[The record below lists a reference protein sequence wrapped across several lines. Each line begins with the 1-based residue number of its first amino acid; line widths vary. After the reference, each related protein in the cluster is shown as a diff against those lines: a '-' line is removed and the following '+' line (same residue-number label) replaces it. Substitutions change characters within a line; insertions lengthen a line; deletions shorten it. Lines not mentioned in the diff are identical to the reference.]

1 MRRVILALL
10 ILTLPTAAIAL
21 FYFFLKPKPVPTR
34 RDAVGDVIT
43 LAGAGYPGTQDGESR
58 KASFSDPF
66 GIAVDSRGAVYVAD
80 AGESNRIRRIT
91 SEGRVEAIAG
101 STEGYADGDR
111 NSAQFNT
118 PSGICIDRRGNI
130 ILADTANN
138 RIRKIDPKGE
148 VTTLAGTAEAGLK
161 DGAALEAQFD
171 SPLGV
176 ASDAEGNVYVAD
188 SYNDC
193 IRKISTDGRVSTVAG
208 GKSPGLADG
217 QREAALFDT
226 PSGIAIDQQGNLFV
240 ADTGN
245 DRIRKITPQ
254 GEVTTF
260 AGGEGSG
267 DKGSFNGPTGIAVTH
282 DGFVF
287 VTDRDSGQVRRITPE
302 GEVSIYAGSRAGF
315 ADGRG
320 AGAMFNSPAGIA
332 VDRIGNLF
340 VADSENYLIRAV
352 SPSFDP
358 APEMSIEEF
367 IQPPADS
374 PTTNADQIIP
384 RLDSIF
390 TDVASFPWP
399 LAPQDGWHEITGVAG
414 EARGAP
420 NKIALDHLHSGL
432 DIRGAQGEAVLSVVD
447 EKVSAPIPNWGAG
460 GGSEGIHVGLMSYI
474 HIRVGRNVKD
484 EIQHADKFK
493 PILDPAGKIARV
505 RVRRG
510 TRFKVGDFIGTLN
523 SLNHVHLNFGPWDA
537 QANAIRFP
545 FPGFKDTVAPT
556 IEPDGIEVVSSTGE
570 IFKQKINDRLV
581 ISGDVDIVLTAY
593 DRVDGNGPAR
603 KLGLYKAGYQILRE
617 DGSALS
623 GFEQPLIN
631 IEFHRLPPGD
641 ESVFLVYAEGSG
653 VSDYGTP
660 TKFRYIITNRVR
672 DGEAQDGLLRT
683 SNIPPGNYIIRV
695 VAEDF
700 AGNRASGKATEFAI
714 TIGQ

>member
-10 ILTLPTAAIAL
+10 ILTLPTAAIVL
-21 FYFFLKPKPVPTR
+21 FYVFLKPKPVPTR
-34 RDAVGDVIT
+34 PDAAGDVIT
-43 LAGAGYPGTQDGESR
+43 LAGAGYPGTQDGDAR
-58 KASFSDPF
+58 NASFSDPF
-66 GIAVDSRGAVYVAD
+66 GIAVDSRGTVYVAD

-91 SEGRVEAIAG
+91 AEGRVESIAG

-118 PSGICIDRRGNI
+118 PSGLCIDRRGNL
-130 ILADTANN
+130 ILADTANH

-148 VTTLAGTAEAGLK
+148 VTTLAGNGEAGLK
-161 DGAALEAQFD
+161 DGPALEAQFNG
-171 SPLGV
+171 PIGV
-176 ASDAEGNVYVAD
+176 AADEKGNVYVAD

-193 IRKISTDGRVSTVAG
+193 IRKISTDGTVSTIAG

-217 QREAALFDT
+217 QAEASLFDT
-226 PSGIAIDQQGNLFV
+226 PSGIAIDSQGNLFV

-245 DRIRKITPQ
+245 DRIRRITPQ

-260 AGGEGSG
+260 AGGEAGG
-267 DKGSFNGPTGIAVTH
+267 DIGNFHGPTGIAVTH

-287 VTDRDSGQVRRITPE
+287 VTDRHSGRIRRITPE
-302 GEVSIYAGSRAGF
+302 GEVEIYAGSSAGF
-315 ADGRG
+315 RDGRG
-320 AGAMFNSPAGIA
+320 AGARFNSPAGIA
-332 VDRIGNLF
+332 VDRRGNLF

-352 SPSFDP
+352 SPSLEP
-358 APEMSIEEF
+358 APETNIEEF
-367 IQPPADS
+367 IQPPANS

-390 TDVASFPWP
+390 TDLASFLWP
-399 LAPQDGWHEITGVAG
+399 LAPQDGWHEVTGVAG

-432 DIRGAQGEAVLSVVD
+432 DIRGAQGDAVLSVVD
-447 EKVSAPIPNWGAG
+447 EKVSAPCPNWGAG
-460 GGSEGIHVGLMSYI
+460 GGGEGIHIGLMSYI
-474 HIRVGRNVKD
+474 HIRVGRNAKD
-484 EIQHADKFK
+484 EIQHADKFN
-493 PILDPAGKIARV
+493 PILDERGKIARV

-510 TRFKVGDFIGTLN
+510 TRFKIGDFIGTLN
-523 SLNHVHLNFGPWDA
+523 SLNHVHLNFGPWNA

-545 FPGFKDTVAPT
+545 FPAFKDSVPPV
-556 IEPDGIEVVSSTGE
+556 IEPDGIEVVSQTGSA
-570 IFKQKINDRLV
+570 FKQKINDRIV
-581 ISGDVDIVLTAY
+581 ISGDVDIVMTAY
-593 DRVDGNGPAR
+593 DRVDGNGPTR
-603 KLGLYKAGYQILRE
+603 KLGLYKAGYQLLKE
-617 DGSALS
+617 DGSPVS

-631 IEFHRLPPGD
+631 IEFNRMPPGD

-653 VSDYGTP
+653 VSAYGTP

-672 DGEAQDGLLRT
+672 DGEARDGVLRT
-683 SNIPPGNYIIRV
+683 SNVPVGNYIIRV

-714 TIGQ
+714 TIGR